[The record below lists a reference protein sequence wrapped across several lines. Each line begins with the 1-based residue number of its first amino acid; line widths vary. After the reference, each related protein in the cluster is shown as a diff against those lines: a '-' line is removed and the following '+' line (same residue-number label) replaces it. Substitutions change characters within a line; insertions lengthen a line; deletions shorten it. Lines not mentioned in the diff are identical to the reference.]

1 MIEKETGTLVQEMTI
16 KLNTGESAHLS
27 INFSTKF
34 KLDMYSE
41 VVRSQL
47 VIAYAEHQE
56 NVIYLN
62 FFISNLFILPYFH
75 NLTDLI

>member
-1 MIEKETGTLVQEMTI
+1 MDLTAKINTTYPFSLIEKETGTLVQEMTI

-41 VVRSQL
+41 VVRNQL

-56 NVIYLN
+56 NVIFLI
-62 FFISNLFILPYFH
+62 FFY
-75 NLTDLI
+75 